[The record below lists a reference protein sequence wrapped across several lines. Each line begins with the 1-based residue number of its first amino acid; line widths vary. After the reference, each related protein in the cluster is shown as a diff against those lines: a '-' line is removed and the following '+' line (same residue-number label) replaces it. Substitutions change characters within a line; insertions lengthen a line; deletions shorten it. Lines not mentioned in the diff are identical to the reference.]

1 MNIVTRPSVTKEER
15 IGILKKVEIFST
27 TDKEILADLS
37 DCLIEGT
44 LRPEQ
49 AVFYKG
55 DQGRAM
61 YIIADG
67 AVKIHDKSYVFAVLR
82 KGQVFG
88 EYSML
93 DTEAR
98 SASVSAIVHTRL
110 LKLTQDVFY
119 KIMMDQIDIVR
130 GILNVLIKRSR
141 RQNYFEEK
149 LAESNRLIQQKTQ
162 QLKAEKAK
170 SDELLLN
177 ILPEEIAEELKKK
190 GRSEARSYELVSV
203 LFADIK
209 GFTSS
214 SERMSATDV
223 VKHLEYYFTAFDEIM
238 EKYQLE
244 KIKTIGDAYMAAG
257 GIPQPNQSNPI
268 EMVCAALEM
277 QGFMNKHQEKE
288 ASSEMLSW
296 ELRLGINTG
305 PLVAGVIGKNKFAYD
320 VWGDTVNTASRM
332 ESNGEVNRV
341 NVSGVT
347 YELIKAYFECEHR
360 GKINAKGKGEVDMY
374 FVNRLKPIFSDDA
387 KGVVPNQEFVQKIR
401 KMREESEKTHTSSDS
416 R

>member
-1 MNIVTRPSVTKEER
+1 MNIVTKPTVTKDER
-15 IGILKKVEIFST
+15 IEILKKVEIFST
-27 TDKEILADLS
+27 TNEKILAELADWLK
-37 DCLIEGT
+37 EGT

-55 DQGRAM
+55 DEGKAM
-61 YIIADG
+61 FIIAEG
-67 AVKIHDKSYVFAVLR
+67 AVKVHDKSYVFAVLR

-88 EYSML
+88 EYSVL

-110 LKLTQDVFY
+110 LRLSQDVFY
-119 KIMMDQIDIVR
+119 KLMMDQIDIVR

-149 LAESNRLIQQKTQ
+149 LAESNRLIQEKNQEIKR
-162 QLKAEKAK
+162 EKAK

-177 ILPEEIAEELKKK
+177 ILPEEIAEELKRK
-190 GRSEARSYELVSV
+190 GRSEARSYDLVSV

-214 SERMSATDV
+214 SEKMSATDV

-238 EKYQLE
+238 EKYRLE

-257 GIPQPNQSNPI
+257 GIPQPNKSNPI

-277 QGFMNKHQEKE
+277 QSFMHKHKDNRENE
-288 ASSEMLSW
+288 DDLAW

-347 YELIKAYFECEHR
+347 HELVKPYFECEYR
-360 GKINAKGKGEVDMY
+360 GKINAKGKGEVDMF
-374 FVNRLKPIFSDDA
+374 FVNRLKPEFA
-387 KGVVPNQEFVQKIR
+387 KDEAGCIPNADFVEKIEKIR
-401 KMREESEKTHTSSDS
+401 QESEKTHTTS
-416 R
+416 

>member
-15 IGILKKVEIFST
+15 IAILKKVEIFST
-27 TDKEILADLS
+27 TDEKILGDLTDS
-37 DCLIEGT
+37 LIEGT

-49 AVFYKG
+49 AVFHKG

-162 QLKAEKAK
+162 QLKEEKAK

-177 ILPEEIAEELKKK
+177 ILPEEIAEELKRK

-214 SERMSATDV
+214 SEKMSATDV
-223 VKHLEYYFTAFDEIM
+223 VKHLEYYFTGFDEIM
-238 EKYQLE
+238 EKYCLE

-257 GIPQPNQSNPI
+257 GIPQPNESNPI

-277 QGFMNKHQEKE
+277 QGFMNKHKEEKAGSDE
-288 ASSEMLSW
+288 LCW

-347 YELIKAYFECEHR
+347 YELIKAYFECDYR

-374 FVNRLKPIFSDDA
+374 FVDRLKPEFAEDA
-387 KGVVPNQEFVQKIR
+387 EGTVPNEEFFGKIR
-401 KMREESEKTHTSSDS
+401 EMREESEKTHTPANES
-416 R
+416 

>member
-1 MNIVTRPSVTKEER
+1 MYTVSKPRVSLEER
-15 IGILKKVEIFST
+15 VEILKNVDIFST
-27 TDKEILADLS
+27 TNEKILATIAAKLK
-37 DCLIEGT
+37 EG
-44 LRPEQ
+44 LLKAEQ
-49 AVFYKG
+49 AVFHKG
-55 DQGRAM
+55 DEGEAM

-67 AVKIHDKSYVFAVLR
+67 AVKVHDKAYVFAVLR

-98 SASVSAIVHTRL
+98 SASVSGVVKTRL
-110 LKLTQDVFY
+110 LKLEQKVFY
-119 KIMMDQIDIVR
+119 EVMMGQIEILR
-130 GILNVLIKRSR
+130 GILQVLIKRSR
-141 RQNYFEEK
+141 RQNYYEEK
-149 LAESNRLIQQKTQ
+149 LAESNRLIQQKKEQ
-162 QLKAEKAK
+162 IKQEKAK

-177 ILPEEIAEELKKK
+177 ILPEDIADELKIS
-190 GRSEARSYELVSV
+190 GRSEARNYNMVSV

-209 GFTSS
+209 GFTTSA
-214 SERMSATDV
+214 EKMSATDV

-238 EKYQLE
+238 DRYALE

-257 GIPQPNQSNPI
+257 GIPQPNTSNSI

-277 QGFMNKHQEKE
+277 QNFMRQHKERNNKPDD
-288 ASSEMLSW
+288 LCW

-332 ESNGEVNRV
+332 ESNGIVNKV

-347 YELIKAYFECEHR
+347 HELVKDYFECEYR
-360 GKINAKGKGEVDMY
+360 GKIEVKGKGEIDMY
-374 FVNRLKPIFSDDA
+374 FVNRLKPEFASDHDGI
-387 KGVVPNQEFVQKIR
+387 KPSSDFITMIQE
-401 KMREESEKTHTSSDS
+401 MRESSETNE
-416 R
+416 